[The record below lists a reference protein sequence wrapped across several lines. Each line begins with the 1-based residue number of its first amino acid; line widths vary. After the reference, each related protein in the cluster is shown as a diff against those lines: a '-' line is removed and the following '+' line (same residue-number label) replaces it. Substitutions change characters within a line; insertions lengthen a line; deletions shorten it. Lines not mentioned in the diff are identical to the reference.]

1 MRAADHARDAAE
13 AKLDEAT
20 ISPFF
25 QFTARGATGLAPDA
39 HGVPGFTPDSQVP
52 TDQAWGP
59 FVSGSVQGALP
70 LYTFGKLSAA
80 RDAARAGVRGADLG
94 GKRARAQIRFD
105 SRRAYFALQ
114 LALDTLQMISEGRAK
129 LDKAIRRLR
138 QQAEDGDSSVDDF
151 DMYRLEAT
159 LAEVDARAAE
169 AHHFEAAAIAALRVL
184 TGRPRVSIPECPIA
198 PVVFEPQSLD
208 AYLTRA
214 HQDRPEI
221 GLLRAA
227 MDARRADVQ
236 AQRAGYFPDLVLALQ
251 ASRTVTPGRTD
262 QSDPFISDAANITLL
277 GAALVLE
284 WDLDLWGNSA
294 RVRGAESRLALAEAQ
309 SAQAREGVDLEI
321 AVAHA
326 GLVEAREREQA
337 WSRGHQ
343 NTRRWFVAAAQGY
356 EVGAREPKDLIDALK
371 AYFTARFSHLQ
382 SIHDHNVAIARLEQV
397 VGADLASPEAW
408 AQSCEI
414 VDETDSAPA
423 VSQRP

>member
-1 MRAADHARDAAE
+1 MRAATHSLAAAE

-52 TDQAWGP
+52 TDQSWGP
-59 FVSGSVQGALP
+59 FLSGSVQGALP

-80 RDAARAGVRGADLG
+80 RDAARAGIRGADLG
-94 GKRARAQIRFD
+94 AKRVRAQLRFD

-114 LALDTLQMISEGRAK
+114 LALDTLQMISEGRGK
-129 LDKAIRRLR
+129 LEKAIRRL
-138 QQAEDGDSSVDDF
+138 QEQVESGDPNIDDF
-151 DMYRLEAT
+151 DMYRLEAA

-169 AHHFEAAAIAALRVL
+169 AHQFETAAIAALRVL
-184 TGRPRVSIPECPIA
+184 TGKPRISIPECPIA
-198 PVVFEPQSLD
+198 RVAFEPQGVD
-208 AYLTRA
+208 AYMDQA

-221 GLLRAA
+221 GLLQAA
-227 MDARRADVQ
+227 MDARRADLR
-236 AQRAGYFPDLVLALQ
+236 AQRAGYFPDLALALQ

-262 QSDPFISDAANITLL
+262 QNDPFIMDAANITLL

-294 RVRGAESRLALAEAQ
+294 RVRAAENRLSVAEAQ
-309 SAQAREGVDLEI
+309 SAQARDGVDLEI
-321 AVAHA
+321 AMAHA
-326 GLVEAREREQA
+326 SVLEARAREQA

-382 SIHDHNVAIARLEQV
+382 SIHDHNVAVARLEQAVGTNV
-397 VGADLASPEAW
+397 VTPESW
-408 AQSCEI
+408 NQSCEI
-414 VDETDSAPA
+414 IEENSMPTQTDSP
-423 VSQRP
+423 